1 MNGRSNV
8 AIVTEQEAKIMVI
21 TKYAYIVKKRFVSG
35 LLEGTEVTEMTNV
48 LFTEGRR
55 YGDYIIVSVER
66 I

>member
-1 MNGRSNV
+1 
-8 AIVTEQEAKIMVI
+8 MVI